1 MLVWRAGTEEQKVL
15 GCGTESW
22 ERAEAALTEP
32 PVSEEGWKL
41 LEIKSVKLV
50 WMLCSSLGV
59 PSLPQSLVHSLGTQ
73 AYQSAR

>member
-1 MLVWRAGTEEQKVL
+1 MLVLRAGAEEQRVL

-22 ERAEAALTEP
+22 ERAGAALTEP

-50 WMLCSSLGV
+50 RMLCLSLGV
-59 PSLPQSLVHSLGTQ
+59 PSPPHSLG
-73 AYQSAR
+73 AL